1 MKPTSTVK
9 TALRKA
15 ASTLVPTTSDG
26 SKFMLEQT
34 VRKLGRN
41 FPEAWSRSKELVT
54 EADEVEIERAIRT
67 LQLIKGK
74 TYAKALMKENGRIV
88 NEVGFDIGIGLMLR
102 KSRISRAELDR
113 WYSDAEKTKFEG
125 HLFQPLPDKADA
137 WRLFM
142 EVRNKLFALRTAAED
157 LIDMQKQKLLP
168 ANTRL
173 TRKGTLTSLELGMW
187 KLFSPEQK
195 QETFSLLDWHELSRE
210 AKLDFFRSLPEDDKS
225 RIFTLL
231 NQNAREEATRQLF
244 CQHLNKTES
253 GRDPTPGS
261 HHHPKT
267 NATPDSGS
275 LSTRTS
281 SS

>member
-1 MKPTSTVK
+1 
-9 TALRKA
+9 
-15 ASTLVPTTSDG
+15 
-26 SKFMLEQT
+26 MLEQT

-54 EADEVEIERAIRT
+54 EADEIEIERAIRT

-113 WYSDAEKTKFEG
+113 WYDSAEKTKFEG

-157 LIDMQKQKLLP
+157 LIDTQKQKLLP
-168 ANTRL
+168 ANTCL
-173 TRKGTLTSLELGMW
+173 TRKGILTSIELGMW

-195 QETFSLLDWHELSRE
+195 QETFSLLDWQELPKE
-210 AKLDFFRSLPEDDKS
+210 AKLDFFRSLSKDDKS
-225 RIFTLL
+225 RIFTLPDPD
-231 NQNAREEATRQLF
+231 AREEATRQLF
-244 CQHLNKTES
+244 YRHLNKPEPGKDT
-253 GRDPTPGS
+253 TPRSKHHQEPIVTTDTGS
-261 HHHPKT
+261 
-267 NATPDSGS
+267 
-275 LSTRTS
+275 R
-281 SS
+281 

>member
-1 MKPTSTVK
+1 
-9 TALRKA
+9 
-15 ASTLVPTTSDG
+15 
-26 SKFMLEQT
+26 MLEQT

-54 EADEVEIERAIRT
+54 EADEIEIERAIRT

-88 NEVGFDIGIGLMLR
+88 NEVDFDIGIGLMLR

-113 WYSDAEKTKFEG
+113 WYSDAEKMKFEG

-157 LIDMQKQKLLP
+157 LIDMQKKKLFP
-168 ANTRL
+168 VNTHL
-173 TRKGTLTSLELGMW
+173 TRQGIITSLELGMW

-195 QETFSLLDWHELSRE
+195 QESFSLLDWQELPKE
-210 AKLDFFRSLPEDDKS
+210 AKLDFFHSLSKDDKS
-225 RIFTLL
+225 RIFTLPDPD
-231 NQNAREEATRQLF
+231 AREEATRQLF
-244 CQHLNKTES
+244 YRHLNKPKPGKDTTPRSKHHQES
-253 GRDPTPGS
+253 IV
-261 HHHPKT
+261 
-267 NATPDSGS
+267 TPDTGYRE
-275 LSTRTS
+275 TRTS

>member
-1 MKPTSTVK
+1 
-9 TALRKA
+9 
-15 ASTLVPTTSDG
+15 
-26 SKFMLEQT
+26 
-34 VRKLGRN
+34 LGRN

-54 EADEVEIERAIRT
+54 EADETEIERAIRT

-74 TYAKALMKENGRIV
+74 TYAKALMKENGRVV

-102 KSRISRAELDR
+102 KSRISRAELER
-113 WYSDAEKTKFEG
+113 WYDGAEKTKFEG

-157 LIDMQKQKLLP
+157 LIDLQKQKLLP
-168 ANTRL
+168 ANTCL
-173 TRKGTLTSLELGMW
+173 TRKGILTSIELGMW

-195 QETFSLLDWHELSRE
+195 QETFSLLDWQELPKE
-210 AKLDFFRSLPEDDKS
+210 AKLDFFRSLSKDDKS
-225 RIFTLL
+225 RIFTLPDPD
-231 NQNAREEATRQLF
+231 AREEATQQLF
-244 CQHLNKTES
+244 CHLLNKTNP
-253 GRDPTPGS
+253 GRDTTPGS
-261 HHHPKT
+261 HHHHEST
-267 NATPDSGS
+267 ATLDSGS